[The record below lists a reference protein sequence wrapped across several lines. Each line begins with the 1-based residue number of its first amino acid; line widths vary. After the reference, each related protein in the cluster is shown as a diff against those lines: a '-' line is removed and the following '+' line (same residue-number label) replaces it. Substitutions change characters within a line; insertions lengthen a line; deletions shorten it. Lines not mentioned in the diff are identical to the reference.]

1 MDADKFNEWQ
11 LAQVGVAQNRYE
23 KRFYKHINSLGKDIA
38 YYLANARRI
47 DNASKQKIDGII
59 AELISVS
66 NTRYE
71 DAISDFIS
79 DAALL
84 ANYVAETERLGLGA
98 VSSPRDVAVIA
109 ARTPITASGMS
120 QAEHMANLVAYNNK
134 RLADTIRQNW
144 ALKTPIEDIS
154 ALIIGTEK
162 LRNSDGLM
170 YKSKVAARSAIDTAL
185 HSTAMTAKAETWKAN
200 DVYRYRLVAALDSRT
215 SLYCQ
220 SIDGKV
226 FTYGEAGARVPPFHY
241 FCRTVIV
248 PELDKE
254 FSWLSE
260 GRTRSSMY
268 GSVDGNLNYKQWADM
283 YAKELAEQREKDRLK
298 RNRDA
303 RRRAKQKRDN
313 PA

>member
-1 MDADKFNEWQ
+1 MDADKFNKWQ

-23 KRFYKHINSLGKDIA
+23 KRFYKHINSLGKDIS
-38 YYLANARRI
+38 YYLADVRRI
-47 DNASKQKIDGII
+47 DNASKKKIDGII
-59 AELISVS
+59 SELISVS

-71 DAISDFIS
+71 DAISEFTS

-98 VSSPRDVAVIA
+98 IASPRDVAVIA
-109 ARTPITASGMS
+109 ARTPIAASGMN

-144 ALKTPIEDIS
+144 ALKTPMEDIS

-162 LRNSDGLM
+162 LRSSDGLI
-170 YKSKVAARSAIDTAL
+170 YKSKVSARSAIDTAL

-200 DVYRYRLVAALDSRT
+200 EVYRYRLVASLDSRT
-215 SLYCQ
+215 SAYCQ

-226 FTYGEAGARVPPFHY
+226 FTWGESSSLVPPFHY

-254 FSWLSE
+254 YSWLSE

-268 GSVDGNLNYKQWADM
+268 GSVSSQTTYAEWAAQNAD
-283 YAKELAEQREKDRLK
+283 KIAEQNEIDRLK
-298 RNRDA
+298 RNRRARA
-303 RRRAKQKRDN
+303 RRKAN
-313 PA
+313 EG